1 MLYRNRMAVAIV
13 GLLVGFTAPTRAAEP
28 ETIKVGLV
36 QGMFRDVKPIMI
48 KALSVPFKDIL
59 TKQTGLEAT
68 VDVNADAHV
77 LAERMKDKS
86 LNVGVFHGFEFAR
99 IRQSHPELIPLVVSV
114 PHGRKVTACVVVHK
128 DCPFAK
134 VSELKDEC
142 IVLPR
147 GAKAH
152 CFMYLDKV
160 RNGLPAT
167 IAAAK
172 PSKTQSAEEVLD
184 EIVSGDSSACLVDAA
199 QLAGYQTLKPGAF
212 KHLKVMCESDAFPP
226 AVVAYRKGSLSDEAV
241 EKLRIG
247 LVNANTTP
255 AGKPLMMLWNV
266 KGFESTP
273 ADYEALLA
281 ACAKA
286 YPVPKATPVSPDG
299 K

>member
-1 MLYRNRMAVAIV
+1 VLYRNRTAVAVV
-13 GLLVGFTAPTRAAEP
+13 GLLVGFSAPTRAAEP

-59 TKQTGLEAT
+59 TKQTGLDAT

-77 LAERMKDKS
+77 LAERMKDQT
-86 LNVGVFHGFEFAR
+86 LNVGVFHGFEFAWV
-99 IRQSHPELIPLVVSV
+99 RQSHPELIPLVVSV

-128 DCPFAK
+128 DCPFEK

-142 IVLPR
+142 LVLPK

-152 CFMYLDKV
+152 CFLYLDKV
-160 RNGLPAT
+160 RAGLPAT

-184 EIVSGDSSACLVDAA
+184 EIVSGDSPACVVDAA

-212 KHLKVMCESDAFPP
+212 KHLKVMCESEAFPP
-226 AVVAYRKGSLSDEAV
+226 AVIAYRKGSLSEQAV
-241 EKLRIG
+241 EKLRTG
-247 LVNANTTP
+247 LINANATA

-266 KGFESTP
+266 KGFEGPPSE
-273 ADYEALLA
+273 YEALLA

-286 YPVPKATPVSPDG
+286 YPVPKAAPVSPDG